1 MKVRHPGLSA
11 IKDLSEAT
19 ALFVAMNI
27 IIRLWSSG
35 KGRAQSQ
42 FTIIPPTLIYHLIN
56 CNGSIAVQHC
66 SSTAIACHLR
76 QEMQFEVRNE
86 TSYSVE

>member
-27 IIRLWSSG
+27 IIRLG
-35 KGRAQSQ
+35 VQEKGGPSLNLQ
-42 FTIIPPTLIYHLIN
+42 
-56 CNGSIAVQHC
+56 
-66 SSTAIACHLR
+66 
-76 QEMQFEVRNE
+76 
-86 TSYSVE
+86 